1 MDAQKNFSNDFSDH
15 NKMPFVSSF
24 LAEAILFLNENSVT
38 WIHGYV
44 EKETKRKIVKTTWN
58 EWNIQF

>member
-38 WIHGYV
+38 WIHGHV
-44 EKETKRKIVKTTWN
+44 EKETKRKNSQNDMERMKHSV
-58 EWNIQF
+58 